1 MRFNL
6 GHEVD
11 VDLGIKEMLIAVGIA
26 IVLFGG
32 LAAFKALLMMI

>member
-11 VDLGIKEMLIAVGIA
+11 VDLGIKEMLMTVAIAVVG
-26 IVLFGG
+26 LGG
-32 LAAFKALLMMI
+32 LALFKALLMMI

>member
-6 GHEVD
+6 GNEVD

-26 IVLFGG
+26 VVLFGG